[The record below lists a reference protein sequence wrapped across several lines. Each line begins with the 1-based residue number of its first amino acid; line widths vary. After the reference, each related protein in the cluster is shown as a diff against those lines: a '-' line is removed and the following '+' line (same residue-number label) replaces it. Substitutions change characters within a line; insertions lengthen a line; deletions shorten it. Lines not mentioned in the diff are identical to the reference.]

1 MNGLVRFLRS
11 DAQTGLKIMVVS
23 MAPVL
28 ITMLPLLLYAV
39 FGPSDGN
46 PIGLGLL
53 FVAGLALSMLGFLI
67 GVIWLIG
74 AQFLKDRR
82 P

>member
-1 MNGLVRFLRS
+1 MNALIRFLRS
-11 DAQTGLKIMVVS
+11 DARTGLKIMVVS
-23 MAPVL
+23 MAPFL
-28 ITMLPLLLYAV
+28 ICTVPLLLYII

-53 FVAGLALSMLGFLI
+53 FVAGFAISTLGFLI
-67 GVIWLIG
+67 GVFWLVLEQCFRAG
-74 AQFLKDRR
+74 Q